1 MDSVKL
7 YRAIKS
13 RIVAFR
19 KARKWSYADMAR
31 VLSMTRSAASQLEKA
46 DGRVL
51 IEHLYNLAFAAN
63 VRVGIF
69 LP

>member
-1 MDSVKL
+1 MKL

-19 KARKWSYADMAR
+19 KARKWNYADMAR

-63 VRVGIF
+63 VRVSIF

>member
-19 KARKWSYADMAR
+19 KARKWNYADMAR

-63 VRVGIF
+63 VRVSIF